1 MQGTQL
7 SRLGLERSS
16 SRVNCDHILVNVE
29 YDYYIGR
36 ELMRT
41 ISA

>member
-7 SRLGLERSS
+7 LRLGLEKSS

-29 YDYYIGR
+29 YDYSIG
-36 ELMRT
+36 
-41 ISA
+41 